1 MKNFSSSLKRVA
13 GLVVGLMF
21 ASLAVAA
28 TPAQA
33 AGEPRTLTIHLHRSH
48 LSEAQ
53 TAANG
58 FCDSDPCELY
68 DGINLWT
75 WDTGVDYNGGA
86 GGVQFDQTDDYG
98 VYVQLDITTASK
110 AQAGF
115 ITRLGSNWGKA
126 YTKED
131 TNPTPGT
138 NGDRK
143 INLNATGDTEVWLV
157 QGDPGVYTYNPLTT
171 RFVNVHYTRTDGDYT
186 GWNVWT
192 WVNQDPGVRVDFST
206 TDCFGKVATIMVPD
220 SVTSP
225 TINYI
230 VRKSVAN
237 NDWFYQTADLA
248 ATLTDPAAAADNLTV
263 AQRTADV
270 WLVDTTEAGATQF
283 VGGDGKLDYGTPE
296 TGPRAALKV
305 HYNRPAGDYAGW
317 NIWHFGGSQTGASA
331 NFIGTDSFGKFACVV
346 YPTDAPLTEYGILFR
361 HSITG
366 NDWEAKDLAPGE
378 TGMSAGNRVITLA
391 AQGQTEVWLKQGKNY
406 VYTAEPEMELPQ
418 KALQS
423 IKATPKS
430 VKRGK
435 TAALPVKTNRNLT
448 IRWTSLTPKICSVS
462 AGKVKGLKTGSCRL
476 SGIQAGNSTSQAI
489 TTRRS
494 ISVTR

>member
-1 MKNFSSSLKRVA
+1 MKNFSSSLKRIA
-13 GLVVGLMF
+13 GLVVGLMI
-21 ASLAVAA
+21 ASLIAAAV
-28 TPAQA
+28 PAQA
-33 AGEPRTLTIHLHRSH
+33 SGSRTLTIHLHRSH
-48 LSEAQ
+48 LSENQ
-53 TAANG
+53 TAAKG
-58 FCDSDPCELY
+58 FCDADPCGLY
-68 DGINLWT
+68 DGINMWT
-75 WDTGVDYNGGA
+75 WDMGPDHNGGA

-110 AQAGF
+110 AQGGF
-115 ITRLGSNWGKA
+115 ITRLGSNWGNA
-126 YTKED
+126 WTKED

-143 INLNATGDTEVWLV
+143 INLNAEGDTEVWLV

-192 WVNQDPGVRVDFST
+192 WSDGVDGSSVAFSS

-225 TINYI
+225 TISYI

-237 NDWFYQTADLA
+237 NDWFYQTADLT
-248 ATLTDPAAAADNLTV
+248 ATLTDPASASDNLTV

-305 HYNRPAGDYAGW
+305 HYNRPAGDYTGW
-317 NIWHFGGSQTGASA
+317 NIWHWGGSQAGASA
-331 NFIGTDSFGKFACVV
+331 SFIGSDDYGKIACVV

-361 HSITG
+361 HSVAG
-366 NDWEAKDLAPGE
+366 NEWESKDIASGE
-378 TGMSAGNRVITLA
+378 TGMNAGNRTITLA
-391 AQGQTEVWLKQGKNY
+391 AQGQTEVWFKQGKNY
-406 VYTAEPEMELPQ
+406 VYTTAPELEAVQ
-418 KALQS
+418 KSLQS
-423 IKATPKS
+423 IKATPAKL
-430 VKRGK
+430 KRGK
-435 TAALPVKTNRNLT
+435 TATLPAKTNRNLA
-448 IRWTSLTPKICSVS
+448 IRWTSLTPKVCSIS
-462 AGKVKGLKTGSCRL
+462 AGKVKGLKTGSCKL
-476 SGIQAGNSTSQAI
+476 SGIQRGNTANQAI
-489 TTRRS
+489 TTRRT
-494 ISVTR
+494 ITITR